1 MSKDPKDSP
10 DRTGVVDELLEELGV
25 DDSLKKE
32 LIDSGRMQTDVFMV
46 ESAEQVRRRLEI
58 ERSAERLRDSL
69 VLLERNMMNVDA
81 TVDRVERDLVPVVLS
96 FLVGLKGNLVN
107 LRTTI
112 ISRSKR
118 RAKTNLQASY
128 VDTEVKSIVEEEFEK
143 VEETLTTGMSA
154 PIMEKVKDITDGLKG
169 SMKSTFEEMTTL
181 KTSVDGFTQRATT
194 ELEFLSKELLMKPKG
209 ITSVELTSKAKELE
223 RRVEELTRDL
233 GVAEER
239 LKNREEE
246 IARVQSDFIEAKAKE
261 DLLEETIAKM
271 KAAPQVDADVLVDL
285 RQKVKSLETERD
297 LLTKRVGEEESRAAT
312 AEKAAA
318 EHRSMV
324 SKKEIEIGDLKG
336 QVAGLQTQ
344 IDSTR
349 EQLLEVDD
357 LRARLRSYESG
368 DKMRELERL
377 HSEYDRINAT
387 FERLK
392 KDHNKALARLRY
404 TQLRLDGYLGLMEST
419 DKTKG
424 FLMVE
429 ENNEMSVKAI
439 ANSLGVSQPIVRK
452 WAEDYQKLGIAQI
465 KGDGETIVL
474 DKMLVVLEEDEE

>member
-32 LIDSGRMQTDVFMV
+32 LIDSGRLQTDVFMV

-112 ISRSKR
+112 IGRSKR
-118 RAKTNLQASY
+118 RAKTNMQASY
-128 VDTEVKSIVEEEFEK
+128 VETEVKSIVDEEFEK

-154 PIMEKVKDITDGLKG
+154 PVMEKVKDITEGLKG
-169 SMKSTFEEMTTL
+169 SMKTTFEEMGTL

-194 ELEFLSKELLMKPKG
+194 ELEFLSKELLMKPKE
-209 ITSVELTSKAKELE
+209 ITSVELTNRVKELD
-223 RRVEELTRDL
+223 RQVEELTRDL

-271 KAAPQVDADVLVDL
+271 KATPQVDADVLVDL
-285 RQKVKSLETERD
+285 RQKVKSLDTERD
-297 LLTKRVGEEESRAAT
+297 LLTKKVGEEESRANF
-312 AEKAAA
+312 AEKASA
-318 EHRSMV
+318 EQRGMV
-324 SKKEIEIGDLKG
+324 AKKEIEIGDLKA
-336 QVAGLQTQ
+336 QVTGLQTQ
-344 IDSTR
+344 IDATR

-357 LRARLRSYESG
+357 LRGRLRSYESG

-377 HSEYDRINAT
+377 QSEHERINAT
-387 FERLK
+387 LERLK
-392 KDHNKALARLRY
+392 TDHNKTLARLRY
-404 TQLRLDGYLGLMEST
+404 TEFRLDGYLGLMEAT

-429 ENNEMSVKAI
+429 ENTEMSVKAI
-439 ANSLGVSQPIVRK
+439 ASALGVSQPIVRK
-452 WAEDYQKLGIAQI
+452 WVEDYQKLGIARI
-465 KGDGETIVL
+465 EADGQTIVL
-474 DKMLVVLEEDEE
+474 DKMLVVLEEEEE

>member
-1 MSKDPKDSP
+1 
-10 DRTGVVDELLEELGV
+10 
-25 DDSLKKE
+25 
-32 LIDSGRMQTDVFMV
+32 
-46 ESAEQVRRRLEI
+46 
-58 ERSAERLRDSL
+58 
-69 VLLERNMMNVDA
+69 
-81 TVDRVERDLVPVVLS
+81 
-96 FLVGLKGNLVN
+96 
-107 LRTTI
+107 
-112 ISRSKR
+112 
-118 RAKTNLQASY
+118 
-128 VDTEVKSIVEEEFEK
+128 
-143 VEETLTTGMSA
+143 LTTGMSA

-181 KTSVDGFTQRATT
+181 KTSVDGFAQRATT

-209 ITSVELTSKAKELE
+209 ITSVELTSKVKDLE
-223 RRVEELTRDL
+223 RQVEELTRDL

-285 RQKVKSLETERD
+285 RQKVKSLEAERD

-324 SKKEIEIGDLKG
+324 SKKEIEIGDLNA

>member
-1 MSKDPKDSP
+1 
-10 DRTGVVDELLEELGV
+10 
-25 DDSLKKE
+25 
-32 LIDSGRMQTDVFMV
+32 
-46 ESAEQVRRRLEI
+46 EQVRRRLEI

-112 ISRSKR
+112 IGRSKR

-128 VDTEVKSIVEEEFEK
+128 VETEVKSIVEEEFEM
-143 VEETLTTGMSA
+143 VEETLTSGMSE
-154 PIMEKVKDITDGLKG
+154 PVMEKVKDITDGLKG
-169 SMKSTFEEMTTL
+169 SMKTTFEEMTTL

-194 ELEFLSKELLMKPKG
+194 ELEFLSKELLMKPKE
-209 ITSVELTSKAKELE
+209 ITSVELTTKAKELE
-223 RRVEELTRDL
+223 RQVEELTRDL
-233 GVAEER
+233 GVSEER

-246 IARVQSDFIEAKAKE
+246 IARVQSDLIEVKAKE

-271 KAAPQVDADVLVDL
+271 KAAPQVDADIVVDL
-285 RQKVKSLETERD
+285 RQNVKSLETERD
-297 LLTKRVGEEESRAAT
+297 LLTKKVGEEEKRAIASEKT
-312 AEKAAA
+312 AADQKETIA
-318 EHRSMV
+318 
-324 SKKEIEIGDLKG
+324 KKEIEIGDLKA
-336 QVAGLQTQ
+336 QATGLQSQ
-344 IDSTR
+344 IDTSR

-377 HSEYDRINAT
+377 QSEHERMNAT
-387 FERLK
+387 LERLQ
-392 KDHNKALARLRY
+392 KDHNKTMARLRY
-404 TQLRLDGYLGLMEST
+404 TEFRIDGYVGLMEAT

-429 ENNEMSVKAI
+429 ENNEMPVKAI
-439 ANSLGVSQPIVRK
+439 ASALGVSQPIVRK
-452 WAEDYQKLGIAQI
+452 WAEDYQRLGIAKI
-465 KGDGETIVL
+465 KDDGQTIVL
-474 DKMLVVLEEDEE
+474 DKMLVVLEEEE

>member
-10 DRTGVVDELLEELGV
+10 ERMGVVDELLEELGV
-25 DDSLKKE
+25 DESLKKD

-118 RAKTNLQASY
+118 RAKTNLQAAY

-169 SMKSTFEEMTTL
+169 SMKTTFEEMTTL

-194 ELEFLSKELLMKPKG
+194 ELEFLSKELLMKPKE
-209 ITSVELTSKAKELE
+209 ITSVELTSKVKELE
-223 RRVEELTRDL
+223 RQVEELTRDL

-246 IARVQSDFIEAKAKE
+246 IARVQSDYIESKAKE

-312 AEKAAA
+312 AETASA
-318 EHRSMV
+318 ENRSMV
-324 SKKEIEIGDLKG
+324 SKKEIEIGDLKA
-336 QVAGLQTQ
+336 QVAGLQSQ
-344 IDSTR
+344 I
-349 EQLLEVDD
+349 
-357 LRARLRSYESG
+357 
-368 DKMRELERL
+368 
-377 HSEYDRINAT
+377 
-387 FERLK
+387 
-392 KDHNKALARLRY
+392 
-404 TQLRLDGYLGLMEST
+404 
-419 DKTKG
+419 
-424 FLMVE
+424 
-429 ENNEMSVKAI
+429 
-439 ANSLGVSQPIVRK
+439 
-452 WAEDYQKLGIAQI
+452 
-465 KGDGETIVL
+465 
-474 DKMLVVLEEDEE
+474 

>member
-1 MSKDPKDSP
+1 MSKDPEDSA
-10 DRTGVVDELLEELGV
+10 DRMGVVDELLEELGV

-32 LIDSGRMQTDVFMV
+32 LIDSGRLQTDVFMV

-58 ERSAERLRDSL
+58 ERSAERLRESL

-107 LRTTI
+107 LRTNI
-112 ISRSKR
+112 IGRSKR
-118 RAKTNLQASY
+118 RAKTNMQASY
-128 VDTEVKSIVEEEFEK
+128 VETEVKSIVEEEFEK

-154 PIMEKVKDITDGLKG
+154 PVMEKVKDITEGLKG
-169 SMKSTFEEMTTL
+169 SMKTTFEEMTTL

-194 ELEFLSKELLMKPKG
+194 ELEFLSKELLMKPKE
-209 ITSVELTSKAKELE
+209 ITSVELTNRVKELG
-223 RRVEELTRDL
+223 RQVEELTRDL

-261 DLLEETIAKM
+261 DLLEETITKM

-285 RQKVKSLETERD
+285 RQKVKSVETERD
-297 LLTKRVGEEESRAAT
+297 LLTKRVGEEEERAIF

-318 EHRSMV
+318 EQRGMV
-324 SKKEIEIGDLKG
+324 AKKEIEIGDLKA
-336 QVAGLQTQ
+336 QVTGLQTQ
-344 IDSTR
+344 IDTSR

-357 LRARLRSYESG
+357 LRARLRSFESG

-377 HSEYDRINAT
+377 QSDHERINAT

-392 KDHNKALARLRY
+392 TDHNKTLARLRY
-404 TQLRLDGYLGLMEST
+404 MEFRLDGYLGLMEAT

-429 ENNEMSVKAI
+429 ENKEMSVKAI
-439 ANSLGVSQPIVRK
+439 ANALGVSQPIVRK
-452 WAEDYQKLGIAQI
+452 WVEDYQKLGIAKI
-465 KGDGETIVL
+465 EDDGQTIVL
-474 DKMLVVLEEDEE
+474 DKMLVVLEEDEL

>member
-32 LIDSGRMQTDVFMV
+32 LIDSGRLQTDVFMV

-112 ISRSKR
+112 IGRSKR
-118 RAKTNLQASY
+118 RAKTNMQASY
-128 VDTEVKSIVEEEFEK
+128 VETEVKSIVEEEFDR

-154 PIMEKVKDITDGLKG
+154 PVMEKVKDITEGLKG
-169 SMKSTFEEMTTL
+169 SMKTTFEEMGTL

-194 ELEFLSKELLMKPKG
+194 ELEFLSKELLMKPKE
-209 ITSVELTSKAKELE
+209 ITSVELTNRVKELD
-223 RRVEELTRDL
+223 RQVEELTRDL

-271 KAAPQVDADVLVDL
+271 KATPQVDADILVDL

-297 LLTKRVGEEESRAAT
+297 LLTKKVAEEESRANF
-312 AEKAAA
+312 AEKASA
-318 EHRSMV
+318 EQRGMV
-324 SKKEIEIGDLKG
+324 AKKEIEIGDLKA
-336 QVAGLQTQ
+336 QVTGLQTQ
-344 IDSTR
+344 IDATR

-357 LRARLRSYESG
+357 LRGRLRSYESG

-377 HSEYDRINAT
+377 QSEHERINAT
-387 FERLK
+387 LERLK
-392 KDHNKALARLRY
+392 KDHNKTLARLRY
-404 TQLRLDGYLGLMEST
+404 TELRLDGYLGLMEAT

-429 ENNEMSVKAI
+429 ENAEMSVKAI
-439 ANSLGVSQPIVRK
+439 ASALGVSQPIVRK
-452 WAEDYQKLGIAQI
+452 WVEDYQKLGIAKI
-465 KGDGETIVL
+465 EADGQTIVL
-474 DKMLVVLEEDEE
+474 DKMLVVLEEEEE

>member
-10 DRTGVVDELLEELGV
+10 EKTGVVDELLEELGV
-25 DDSLKKE
+25 DDNLKKE
-32 LIDSGRMQTDVFMV
+32 LIDSGRLQTDVFMV

-58 ERSAERLRDSL
+58 ERSAERLRNSL
-69 VLLERNMMNVDA
+69 VVLERNMMNVDA

-112 ISRSKR
+112 IGRSKR

-128 VDTEVKSIVEEEFEK
+128 VETEVTSIVQEEFEK
-143 VEETLTTGMSA
+143 IEETLTTGMSA
-154 PIMEKVKDITDGLKG
+154 PVMEKVKDITDGLKG
-169 SMKSTFEEMTTL
+169 AMKTTFEEMSTV

-194 ELEFLSKELLMKPKG
+194 ELEFLSKEMLMKPKEV
-209 ITSVELTSKAKELE
+209 TSVELTSKVKELG
-223 RRVEELTRDL
+223 RQVEELTRDL

-239 LKNREEE
+239 LRNREEE
-246 IARVQSDFIEAKAKE
+246 ITRIQNDYIEVKAKE

-271 KAAPQVDADVLVDL
+271 KASPQVDPDVLIDL

-297 LLTKRVGEEESRAAT
+297 LLTKRVVEEEGRANAS
-312 AEKAAA
+312 EKAAA
-318 EHRSMV
+318 TQ
-324 SKKEIEIGDLKG
+324 KEIVAKKDIEVGDLKA
-336 QVAGLQTQ
+336 QVTGLQSQ
-344 IDSTR
+344 IDTTK

-377 HSEYDRINAT
+377 QSEQERMNAIL
-387 FERLK
+387 ERLK
-392 KDHNKALARLRY
+392 KDHNRTLARLRY
-404 TQLRLDGYLGLMEST
+404 TELRLEGYLGLMEAT
-419 DKTKG
+419 DKTKA

-429 ENNEMSVKAI
+429 EHNEMPLKAI
-439 ANSLGVSQPIVRK
+439 ANALGVSQPIVSK
-452 WAEDYQKLGIAQI
+452 WVEDYQRLGIVTVKDDGQTLQLAQMKI
-465 KGDGETIVL
+465 
-474 DKMLVVLEEDEE
+474 VLEEDEV